1 MREAEFANVLGKH
14 VVGDDGGIAA
24 NSPAAVVISASET
37 PGATA
42 RSVAE
47 PAVPSP

>member
-1 MREAEFANVLGKH
+1 MRAVNWLYATTAGTATN
-14 VVGDDGGIAA
+14 
-24 NSPAAVVISASET
+24 NPAAVVISASEM

-42 RSVAE
+42 RNVAA

>member
-1 MREAEFANVLGKH
+1 MTA
-14 VVGDDGGIAA
+14 GIAA
-24 NSPAAVVISASET
+24 ASPAAVVISASEM

-42 RSVAE
+42 RSVAA